1 MEVKK
6 LQDIKL
12 DSSWQITKDVT
23 GDFLR
28 TTSDYECILQ
38 EIALEAL
45 TQEGELFYDE
55 GFGWSL
61 LDYLHSGNDEMQ
73 ELEIGQRVK
82 GKLSWYEEIDI
93 NSIKVAV
100 LLGDENCKIQAA
112 FKFVGSDEEYNL
124 QLQLDRIN
132 AEVVILS
139 D

>member
-12 DSSWQITKDVT
+12 DSYWQITPDVT

-61 LDYLHSGNDEMQ
+61 LDFLQSSNDEMQ
-73 ELEIGQRVK
+73 ELEINQRVK
-82 GKLSWYEEIDI
+82 GKLAWYEEIDV
-93 NSIKVAV
+93 NSIKVEV
-100 LLGDENCKIQAA
+100 SLGDENCKIQSS
-112 FKFVGSDEEYNL
+112 FKFVGSDEEYKL